1 MNIDFSGGFEM
12 RGWDAP
18 LWMQGKALV
27 GTRRQSSWKL
37 QGFYTLT
44 ALTFDENISSTT
56 FDETNSTYFFSKVLL
71 KFEFEVN
78 FSIQLHAS
86 LTCEDPE
93 YLQTTYHYAYYLK
106 YAQLK
111 SFFGHQV
118 WAPKPV

>member
-1 MNIDFSGGFEM
+1 M

-27 GTRRQSSWKL
+27 GTRWHSSWKL

-106 YAQLK
+106 YTQLK